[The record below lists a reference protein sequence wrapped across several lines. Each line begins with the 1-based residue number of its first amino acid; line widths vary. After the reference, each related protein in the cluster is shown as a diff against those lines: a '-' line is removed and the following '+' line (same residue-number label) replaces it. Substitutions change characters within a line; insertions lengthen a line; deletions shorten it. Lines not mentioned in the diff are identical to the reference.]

1 MIFMFNVIFISSCVS
16 LISADYSYKN
26 ADEWA
31 NEYPQCGGS
40 LQSPIDVSFDLIDES
55 DFDSDRKPLIFE
67 NIYDTVAER
76 MTLENDGHTLK
87 LLFQWPNDP
96 EKVPYVHGGPLED
109 EYITHSYQFR
119 WGSDIKNGSGH
130 QLGGKSY
137 AMEMQAVYY
146 NKEFGSYEEAEGSKN
161 GLAIYSLFYKLG
173 KEFDFLTKIIEKMPE
188 VFEPGTST
196 DIEPFALGDYFDKN
210 RPSTYIVYPG
220 SLPHPPC
227 TEPINWIISERIIEV
242 SKEQVRAFQQL
253 KLLNDDDHNN
263 RPLQPINGRIGHYA
277 ENPSAYKLANP

>member
-1 MIFMFNVIFISSCVS
+1 MIFIFNVILISSCVS

-40 LQSPIDVSFDLIDES
+40 LQSPINLTWHLVD
-55 DFDSDRKPLIFE
+55 DSDSNEPIIFE

-96 EKVPYVHGGPLED
+96 EKVPYVHGGPLEG
-109 EYITHSYQFR
+109 EFRTHSFQFR
-119 WGSDIKNGSGH
+119 WGSTITNGSEH

-137 AMEMQAVYY
+137 AMEMQTVHY
-146 NKEFGSYEEAEGSKN
+146 NKEFGSYEEAEGSEN
-161 GLAIYSLFYKLG
+161 GLVLYALFYKLQVEE
-173 KEFDFLTKIIEKMPE
+173 EFDFLTKIIEKLPE
-188 VFEPGTST
+188 VAQPGLST
-196 DIEPFALGDYFDKN
+196 DIEPFALGDYFDKEKATN
-210 RPSTYIVYPG
+210 YVVYPG
-220 SLPHPPC
+220 SLTHPPC
-227 TEPINWIISERIIEV
+227 SESVTWLISDRIIPV

-253 KLLNDDDHNN
+253 NLLNDDDHNN
-263 RPLQPINGRIGHYA
+263 RPLQPINGRRA
-277 ENPSAYKLANP
+277 KAAQNSKF